1 MRKHIYKIAFKNMCL
16 HWKSEY
22 GCSENRPFGVVGNE
36 YAERLFLWNFVREE
50 VTGCTPDYV

>member
-1 MRKHIYKIAFKNMCL
+1 MCL

-22 GCSENRPFGVVGNE
+22 GGSENRPFGVVGNE